1 MNPEDP
7 HELMN
12 PEDPIVGISRNLETP
27 PATAATALPEPRCF
41 DEAVGSATIEQLKIH
56 IGIWKP
62 QDIKGI
68 HSKGPSS
75 ILSLWVCDLLRKGG
89 GCYGDLHI

>member
-12 PEDPIVGISRNLETP
+12 PEDPIVGISRNLDTP

-41 DEAVGSATIEQLKIH
+41 DEAVGRATIEQLKIH
-56 IGIWKP
+56 IDIWKP
-62 QDIKGI
+62 QDIVKVYTAKVLQVY
-68 HSKGPSS
+68 SVK
-75 ILSLWVCDLLRKGG
+75 LVCDLLRKGG
-89 GCYGDLHI
+89 G

>member
-7 HELMN
+7 SGDLAELGV
-12 PEDPIVGISRNLETP
+12 PRQ
-27 PATAATALPEPRCF
+27 TAFRVPPRCF
-41 DEAVGSATIEQLKIH
+41 DEAVGRATIEQLKIH

-68 HSKGPSS
+68 HSKGPSTTQS
-75 ILSLWVCDLLRKGG
+75 NCVICLGWGG
-89 GCYGDLHI
+89 

>member
-1 MNPEDP
+1 
-7 HELMN
+7 MN
-12 PEDPIVGISRNLETP
+12 PEDPIVGISGNLETP
-27 PATAATALPEPRCF
+27 PATSAFRVPAKPPRCF
-41 DEAVGSATIEQLKIH
+41 DEAVGRATIEQLKIH

-75 ILSLWVCDLLRKGG
+75 ILSLRVCDLLRKGG

>member
-27 PATAATALPEPRCF
+27 PATSATALPEPRCF
-41 DEAVGSATIEQLKIH
+41 DEAVGRATIEQLKIH

-62 QDIKGI
+62 QDIVKVYTA
-68 HSKGPSS
+68 KVLQL
-75 ILSLWVCDLLRKGG
+75 LSLWVCDLLRKGG